1 MLQSLHAPGKTAMN
15 RILVSA
21 LGLCAAGFLF
31 AGTATA
37 QQKVY
42 QWKDAQGRMHYS
54 SSPPPSGKFT
64 VRGAVASAPA
74 TATPAKSA
82 APENTQCKQAR
93 SNLTVLKGNS
103 NVQIDSDGDGK
114 PDRLLSADEHANQVK
129 LAESTI
135 AVSCAPAK
143 P

>member
-1 MLQSLHAPGKTAMN
+1 MN
-15 RILVSA
+15 RITIST
-21 LGLCAAGFLF
+21 LGLCAAGLLLI
-31 AGTATA
+31 GTATA

-64 VRGAVASAPA
+64 VRGAVSGSPA
-74 TATPAKSA
+74 TAVAKPAV
-82 APENTQCKQAR
+82 PENAQCKQAR
-93 SNLTVLKGNS
+93 SNLSVLKGNS

-135 AVSCAPAK
+135 AVSCAPAR

>member
-1 MLQSLHAPGKTAMN
+1 MN
-15 RILVSA
+15 RITVST
-21 LGLCAAGFLF
+21 LGLCAAGLLLI
-31 AGTATA
+31 GTATA

-64 VRGAVASAPA
+64 VRGAVAGSPA
-74 TATPAKSA
+74 TAVAKPAV
-82 APENTQCKQAR
+82 PENVQCKQAR
-93 SNLTVLKGNS
+93 SNLSVLKGSS

>member
-1 MLQSLHAPGKTAMN
+1 MNTRIAGKKVLTIILAGGKGSRLAPLTDQVAK
-15 RILVSA
+15 
-21 LGLCAAGFLF
+21 
-31 AGTATA
+31 
-37 QQKVY
+37 
-42 QWKDAQGRMHYS
+42 
-54 SSPPPSGKFT
+54 P
-64 VRGAVASAPA
+64 AV
-74 TATPAKSA
+74 
-82 APENTQCKQAR
+82 PENAQCKQAR
-93 SNLTVLKGNS
+93 SNLSVLKGSS